1 MKFIYLF
8 KKESTLQNCIN
19 ELKLKNPGKE
29 IKIHCYFDFR
39 VNGEDKKTTFCLLK
53 LESNIEIPYET
64 FEILNR
70 KQFEK
75 KFNGLENKL
84 EIKNIPSTSSSPSS
98 SQLFLTLPATSQS
111 SQPKST
117 NSSTESSSIGQFKNQ
132 VDENEINLNKNKI
145 DEFQKDVISLQQKV
159 SSLFQQYNKEN
170 EKNKTLN
177 QIFDIQ
183 NKIQKMQQQIHF
195 IQNNQE

>member
-39 VNGEDKKTTFCLLK
+39 VNGKDKKTTYCLLK
-53 LESNIEIPYET
+53 LESNIEIPDET

-75 KFNGLENKL
+75 KFNGLDNKL
-84 EIKNIPSTSSSPSS
+84 EIKNIPSSSS
-98 SQLFLTLPATSQS
+98 SQLFLTLSATSES
-111 SQPKST
+111 SQPKSS
-117 NSSTESSSIGQFKNQ
+117 NSLTESSSISHFKNQ

-145 DEFQKDVISLQQKV
+145 DEFQKDVLSLQQKV
-159 SSLFQQYNKEN
+159 SSLLQQYNQ
-170 EKNKTLN
+170 KNKTLN

-183 NKIQKMQQQIHF
+183 NKIQNIQQQIHF